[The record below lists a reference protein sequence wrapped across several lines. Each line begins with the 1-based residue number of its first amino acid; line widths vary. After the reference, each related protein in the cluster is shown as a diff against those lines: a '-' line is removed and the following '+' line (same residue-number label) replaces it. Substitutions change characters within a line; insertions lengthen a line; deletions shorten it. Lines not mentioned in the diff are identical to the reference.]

1 MHCKVAKEFIEKM
14 KENNQM
20 FSKEQVKLLQN
31 ITNSQHPKI
40 TLITCSDSRV
50 DMNYFKLDAIDK
62 VFTIRNIWNT
72 ILTSEWSV
80 DYGVEHLET
89 PILFIL
95 AHTNCG
101 AVNAALTEYHHC
113 TPDIKRELD
122 HIMPALVDLEE
133 KEDFHKKWVEWV
145 EKNLELQMKI
155 AEDKFKSRIEE
166 WKLTI
171 IGAVLDIDNSYGEGL
186 GKIHIKKIIWKE
198 DIDVDLDI

>member
-1 MHCKVAKEFIEKM
+1 MHCSHVNDLLKKM
-14 KENNQM
+14 EENNQM
-20 FSKEQVKLLQN
+20 FSQEQIELLKN
-31 ITNSQHPKI
+31 ITGSQHPKI

-50 DMNYFKLDAIDK
+50 DMNYFRMNSLDK
-62 VFTIRNIWNT
+62 VFTIRNIWNN

-101 AVNAALTEYHHC
+101 AVKAALTEYSHC

-122 HIMPALVDLEE
+122 HLMPAFINLQS
-133 KEDFHKKWVEWV
+133 EDFQSKWVEWV
-145 EKNLELQMKI
+145 EKNLYLQLEI
-155 AEDKFKSRIEE
+155 AEEKFKKRIED

-171 IGAVLDIDNSYGEGL
+171 IWAVLDIDNSYWKWL
-186 GKIHIKKIIWKE
+186 WKIHIKKIIWKWE
-198 DIDVDLDI
+198 CDFDIEY

>member
-1 MHCKVAKEFIEKM
+1 MHCTHVNELLEKM
-14 KENNQM
+14 KEENQM
-20 FSKEQVKLLQN
+20 FSQEQIELLKN
-31 ITNSQHPKI
+31 ITNEQHPKI
-40 TLITCSDSRV
+40 TLVTCSDSRV
-50 DMNYFKLDAIDK
+50 DMNYFKIDSVDK

-80 DYGVEHLET
+80 DYGVEHLDT

-101 AVNAALTEYHHC
+101 AVKAALSEYSHC

-122 HIMPALVDLEE
+122 HLMPALINL
-133 KEDFHKKWVEWV
+133 KWEDFHQKWVEWV
-145 EKNLELQMKI
+145 EKNLDLQMEI

-171 IGAVLDIDNSYGEGL
+171 IWAILDIDNSYGEWL
-186 GKIHIKKIIWKE
+186 WKIHIKKIIWKGKC
-198 DIDVDLDI
+198 DLDL

>member
-1 MHCKVAKEFIEKM
+1 MHCSHVNDLLEKM

-20 FSKEQVKLLQN
+20 FSEKQLDFLKN
-31 ITNSQHPKI
+31 ITDSQHPKI

-50 DMNYFKLDAIDK
+50 DLNYFMMDSLDK
-62 VFTIRNIWNT
+62 VFTIKNIWNN
-72 ILTSEWSV
+72 ILTTEWSV

-101 AVNAALTEYHHC
+101 AVKAALTEYDHC

-122 HIMPALVDLEE
+122 HLMPAFINL
-133 KEDFHKKWVEWV
+133 KWKDFHSKWVEWV
-145 EKNLELQMKI
+145 EKNLDLQMEI
-155 AEDKFKSRIEE
+155 AEEKFKSRIDE

-171 IGAVLDIDNSYGEGL
+171 IWAILDIDNSYWKGL
-186 GKIHIKKIIWKE
+186 WKIYIKKIVWKWE
-198 DIDVDLDI
+198 CDFDIEY

>member
-1 MHCKVAKEFIEKM
+1 MHCSHVNDLLKKM
-14 KENNQM
+14 EENNQM
-20 FSKEQVKLLQN
+20 FSDEQIELLKN
-31 ITNSQHPKI
+31 ITGSQHPKI

-50 DMNYFKLDAIDK
+50 DMNYFKMDSVDK
-62 VFTIRNIWNT
+62 VFTIRNIWNN

-101 AVNAALTEYHHC
+101 AVKAALSEYHHC

-122 HIMPALVDLEE
+122 HLMPAFVNL
-133 KEDFHKKWVEWV
+133 KSQDFQSKWVEGV
-145 EKNLELQMKI
+145 EKNLDLQIEI
-155 AEDKFKSRIEE
+155 AEEKFKSRIDE

-171 IGAVLDIDNSYGEGL
+171 IWAVLDIDNSYWKGL
-186 GKIHIKKIIWKE
+186 WKVHIKKIVWKGE
-198 DIDVDLDI
+198 CDFDIEY

>member
-1 MHCKVAKEFIEKM
+1 MHCKIAKEFIEKM

-62 VFTIRNIWNT
+62 VFTIRNIWNV

-122 HIMPALVDLEE
+122 HLMPALVDLEE
-133 KEDFHKKWVEWV
+133 KEDFHKKWVEGV
-145 EKNLELQMKI
+145 EKNLELQIKI
-155 AEDKFKSRIEE
+155 AEDKFKTRIEAG
-166 WKLTI
+166 KLTI

-186 GKIHIKKIIWKE
+186 GKIHIKKIVWKD
-198 DIDVDLDI
+198 DIDIDLDI

>member
-1 MHCKVAKEFIEKM
+1 MHCKIAKEFIEKM

-62 VFTIRNIWNT
+62 VFTIRNIWNNV
-72 ILTSEWSV
+72 LTSEWSV

-122 HIMPALVDLEE
+122 HLMPALVDLEE
-133 KEDFHKKWVEWV
+133 KEDFHKKWVEGV
-145 EKNLELQMKI
+145 EKNLELQIKI
-155 AEDKFKSRIEE
+155 AEDKFKTRIEAG
-166 WKLTI
+166 KLTI

-186 GKIHIKKIIWKE
+186 WKIHIKKIVWKD
-198 DIDVDLDI
+198 DIDIDLDI

>member
-1 MHCKVAKEFIEKM
+1 MHCSHVNDLLKKM
-14 KENNQM
+14 EENNQM
-20 FSKEQVKLLQN
+20 FSQEQLDLLKN
-31 ITNSQHPKI
+31 ITGSQHPKI

-50 DMNYFKLDAIDK
+50 DMNYFKMDSVDK
-62 VFTIRNIWNT
+62 VFTIRNIWNN

-101 AVNAALTEYHHC
+101 AVKAALSEYHHC

-122 HIMPALVDLEE
+122 HLMPAFINLESQ
-133 KEDFHKKWVEWV
+133 DFQSKWVEWV
-145 EKNLELQMKI
+145 EKNLDLQMEI
-155 AEDKFKSRIEE
+155 AEEKFKSRIEE

-171 IGAVLDIDNSYGEGL
+171 IWAVLDIDNSYGKGL
-186 GKIHIKKIIWKE
+186 WKVHIKKIVWKWE
-198 DIDVDLDI
+198 CDFDIEY